1 MDSFS
6 LTFAKFLVFQ
16 LRLLN
21 KSSELS
27 PSVILRLID
36 FFTDK
41 KTHAK
46 YRNTEYDSNRV
57 SSLMFN
63 FLIKNDYIKEL
74 KNFAI
79 VRIPSSVMN
88 ESNVPIAVSI
98 AELIYRCF
106 GFLKLSNSDT
116 SIDENS
122 SHFNHK

>member
-1 MDSFS
+1 M
-6 LTFAKFLVFQ
+6 FQ

-27 PSVILRLID
+27 PSVILRLIEY
-36 FFTDK
+36 FTDK
-41 KTHAK
+41 KTHAE
-46 YRNTEYDSNRV
+46 YRNTENDSNKV

-79 VRIPSSVMN
+79 SRIPSSVMN
-88 ESNVPIAVSI
+88 QSNIPIASSI

-106 GFLKLSNSDT
+106 GFLKLSSSDAT
-116 SIDENS
+116 IDEK
-122 SHFNHK
+122 HK